1 MKSKALKV
9 GYIILCVAV
18 ILNFIYDNI
27 FVLAF
32 THIGVNS
39 SGLLGDISD
48 FLIDI
53 SLNSEGLGLVLFHI
67 LTLIVS
73 IIISAVGFA
82 FYRKR
87 LSKATAVVLCTHFIP
102 YAVIYLLMYMPAMI
116 YVCTSIAKE
125 IYLIVTIVLMLKDI
139 RYICEN

>member
-1 MKSKALKV
+1 MKNKSLKI
-9 GYIILCVAV
+9 GYIILFVAV

-32 THIGVNS
+32 THIAENS

-53 SLNSEGLGLVLFHI
+53 SLNANGVGLVLFHI
-67 LTLIVS
+67 STLIVS

-82 FYRKR
+82 FYRKK
-87 LSKATAVVLCTHFIP
+87 LHKATAVVLCTHFLP
-102 YAVIYLLMYMPAMI
+102 YAVIHLLIQMPAII
-116 YVCTSIAKE
+116 YICAGIAKE
-125 IYLIVTIVLMLKDI
+125 IYLIATIVIMLKEA
-139 RYICEN
+139 RYICKN

>member
-27 FVLAF
+27 FIISF

-48 FLIDI
+48 FLMDI

-73 IIISAVGFA
+73 IIISAVGFV
-82 FYRKR
+82 FYRKE
-87 LSKATAVVLCTHFIP
+87 LHKGTAIVLCTHFIP

-116 YVCTSIAKE
+116 YVCAGIAKE

-139 RYICEN
+139 RYICKN

>member
-27 FVLAF
+27 FVIAF

-48 FLIDI
+48 FLMDI

-82 FYRKR
+82 FYRKE
-87 LSKATAVVLCTHFIP
+87 LHKGTAIVLCTHFIP

-116 YVCTSIAKE
+116 YVCAGIAKE

>member
-27 FVLAF
+27 FVISF

-48 FLIDI
+48 FLMDI
-53 SLNSEGLGLVLFHI
+53 SLNSGGLGLVLFHI
-67 LTLIVS
+67 STLIVS

-87 LSKATAVVLCTHFIP
+87 LPKATAVVLCTHFIP

-116 YVCTSIAKE
+116 YVCVGIAKE